1 MHDDAVRMCTM
12 DSSAQLG
19 GIVFAM
25 GAEET
30 AKRHSVEP
38 DGPRFGRQL
47 KAFRQRNLPDELIT
61 HQRIHDLGGP
71 TRNVQS
77 RIESGQVDTISSTT
91 AAKYDRALEA
101 LGLPPGSA
109 TAALYHA
116 APLGSP
122 AGEQPA
128 PPAADDDV
136 ESGVSALQNLARKH
150 RPVVD
155 LVTEFDRL
163 GIELKKARSHTEGY
177 QLVFPKSAI
186 EQLLQALQHVA
197 KPAHTRHESDPE
209 DARSPDERI
218 E

>member
-1 MHDDAVRMCTM
+1 MG
-12 DSSAQLG
+12 SSAQPG
-19 GIVFAM
+19 GMVFTM
-25 GAEET
+25 GADET
-30 AKRHSVEP
+30 AKRHSVES
-38 DGPRFGRQL
+38 DGQRFGRQL

-116 APLGSP
+116 APLKSP
-122 AGEQPA
+122 TGEQPTPA
-128 PPAADDDV
+128 PSDDDV
-136 ESGVSALQNLARKH
+136 ETGVTALQNLARKH

-177 QLVFPKSAI
+177 QLVFPKAAI
-186 EQLLQALQHVA
+186 EQLLQTLQHVA
-197 KPAHTRHESDPE
+197 KPAHTKLESPPE
-209 DARSPDERI
+209 DTHPPDDRI

>member
-1 MHDDAVRMCTM
+1 
-12 DSSAQLG
+12 
-19 GIVFAM
+19 M

-30 AKRHSVEP
+30 AMRRSVES
-38 DGPRFGRQL
+38 DGQRFGRQL

-91 AAKYDRALEA
+91 AAKYNRALEA
-101 LGLPPGSA
+101 MGLPPGSA

-122 AGEQPA
+122 SDEQA
-128 PPAADDDV
+128 DPAAYDDV

-150 RPVVD
+150 RSVVD

-163 GIELKKARSHTEGY
+163 GIELKRARSHTEGY
-177 QLVFPKSAI
+177 QLIFPRAAI

-197 KPAHTRHESDPE
+197 KPALPLPNSADSDAEP
-209 DARSPDERI
+209 SG
-218 E
+218 